1 MKRSSSAS
9 TPLLN
14 CIESLHI
21 SGGFL
26 DGLHV
31 ELSKGLNCFI
41 GARGAGKTT
50 ILEFLR
56 YGLDAF
62 SKDTSNKNEEDRVAE
77 LVEHN
82 LDGGCIRILIRTSDG
97 NAYVVSRVSGE
108 APLVLTE
115 DGKPTPLSI
124 NSLFRP
130 HVYSQSDVEYIAS
143 HPDKQLELIDSFEH
157 TALTEVAG
165 KLRDRRNALRANAIQ
180 ITDLR
185 EKVTALEDKLAHL
198 PLVKEQLK
206 KISSQSQSAGPDI
219 QKANLAKAL
228 RQRESRALSE
238 AAEALQRACQT
249 SAAIYNPLFRAVSA
263 LDQEELI
270 AGPNGQKLKEIA
282 LRMRANAK
290 WLNGHLKQATDKLA
304 EDESWL
310 KEQLNELVL
319 THQQQEAGFRK
330 LLEEHRQL
338 QGPAQ
343 ERARLENQHHDL
355 LVLEQEKDGLD
366 RNIATLRTERQGLL
380 DDVSELQSQRYALR
394 RSAVSRINNAVSPYI
409 RVEVENLGDQRE
421 YAELLSGHVKGS
433 GVNKQQVVQKLCGLS
448 PADLVQLLQG
458 GDTTALEKRAGLNKN
473 QAEKAIAA
481 LSNPEFLFEI
491 ETVSLHDRPLIQL
504 NVNGQYKDSIALSTG
519 QKCTAVLPILLCVS
533 EHPLLIDQPEDNLDN
548 RFISEIVVEK
558 LKESKIARQL
568 VFATHNPNLVVLSDA
583 DRIFVLNSAGNASRV
598 ITQGSVDDCKSEILS
613 LLEGGADAFQ
623 KRRERYGR

>member
-1 MKRSSSAS
+1 MKHPSAAS
-9 TPLLN
+9 TPMLN
-14 CIESLHI
+14 CIESLHV

-31 ELSKGLNCFI
+31 DLCKGLNCFI

-50 ILEFLR
+50 VLEFLR

-62 SKDTSNKNEEDRVAE
+62 SKGAESEDEEDRIAK

-82 LDGGCIRILIRTSDG
+82 LDGGCIRIVIRTSEGDV
-97 NAYVVSRVSGE
+97 YVVSRVSGE

-143 HPDKQLELIDSFEH
+143 HADKQLELIDRFEH
-157 TALTEVAG
+157 AALTEVAG
-165 KLRDRRNALRANAIQ
+165 KLRDRRNALRANAIK
-180 ITDLR
+180 IIDLR
-185 EKVTALEDKLAHL
+185 EKISALEDKLAHL

-206 KISSQSQSAGPDI
+206 KVSALSQGAGPNV
-219 QKANLAKAL
+219 QKANIAKAL
-228 RQRESRALSE
+228 RQRESRVLFE
-238 AAEALQRACQT
+238 AAEALQQASQT
-249 SAAIYNPLFRAVSA
+249 SAAIYAPLRRAITG
-263 LDQEELI
+263 LDQDDLLK
-270 AGPNGQKLKEIA
+270 GPNGEKLKEITA
-282 LRMRANAK
+282 RLQASAE
-290 WLNGHLKQATDKLA
+290 WLNVHLKQAANKIEA
-304 EDESWL
+304 DESWL
-310 KEQLNELVL
+310 KEQFASL
-319 THQQQEAGFRK
+319 TLLHQQQEAEFRK
-330 LLEEHRQL
+330 LLEAHRQM

-355 LVLEQEKDGLD
+355 LALEQEKDALD
-366 RNIATLRTERQGLL
+366 CSVATFRTERQALL
-380 DDVSELQSQRYALR
+380 DDVSELQSRRYALR
-394 RSAVSRINNAVSPYI
+394 RQAVSRINASVSPHI
-409 RVEVENLGDQRE
+409 RVEVENFGDQRE
-421 YAELLSGHVKGS
+421 YAELLSGHIKGS

-458 GDTTALEKRAGLNKN
+458 GDTAALEKRAGLNKN

-481 LSNPEFLFEI
+481 LSSQELLFEI

-504 NVNGQYKDSIALSTG
+504 NDSGQYKDSPGLSTG

-558 LKESKIARQL
+558 IKISKTARQL

-583 DRIFVLNSAGNASRV
+583 DRIFVLNSAGNTSRV
-598 ITQGSVDDCKSEILS
+598 IKQGTVDDCKAEILS

-623 KRRERYGR
+623 KRKERYGR